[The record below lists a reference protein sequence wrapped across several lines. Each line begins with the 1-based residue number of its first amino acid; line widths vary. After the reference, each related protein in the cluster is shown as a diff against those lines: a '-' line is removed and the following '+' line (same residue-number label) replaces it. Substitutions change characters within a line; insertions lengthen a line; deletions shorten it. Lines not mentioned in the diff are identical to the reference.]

1 MESCLIWGT
10 PCRSVKPS
18 ERDPL
23 LDLVYGSPRAGGNYR
38 VADYALNHL
47 TITDQVRARLTTW
60 LIDQRNAGVS
70 MPTIGMDEVTYALER
85 GPLPVHERAD
95 RLLKLLVQETPH
107 VGATLQIL
115 GNYDRA
121 TQSDSLY
128 MNALAWSESHNGEE
142 LRYIADYLCE
152 QRWITIPP
160 GADIGTLKYR
170 CRVEVDGYA
179 RIGEQATALDSSQC
193 FVAMWFDPSMNDAY
207 HVAIAPAIRDAG
219 YEPFRI
225 DQQVDLVGK
234 IDDAIVAEIRRSRF
248 LVADMT
254 HGDEGARG
262 GVYYEAGFAYG
273 LDKPVIYTCR
283 EDKIDDVHFDN
294 RQFNHIVWDANNL
307 DDLRKRLTDRIVAAI
322 GEGPTLSRP

>member
-1 MESCLIWGT
+1 MTECPLWGT
-10 PCRSVKPS
+10 PCLSAKES
-18 ERDPL
+18 ERNPL
-23 LDLVYGSPRAGGNYR
+23 LELVRESPRAGRSYR
-38 VADYALNHL
+38 VADYALERHG
-47 TITDQVRARLTTW
+47 ITDDVRARLTTW
-60 LIDQRNAGVS
+60 LIDQRNAGDS
-70 MPTIGMDEVTYALER
+70 TPLIGMDEVTYALER

-95 RLLKLLVQETPH
+95 RLLRLLAQETPH

-115 GNYDRA
+115 GNDDCPE
-121 TQSDSLY
+121 QSDPFY

-142 LRYIADYLCE
+142 LRYIADYLCV
-152 QRWITIPP
+152 QGWITIPR
-160 GADIGTLKYR
+160 GADISPFKYR

-193 FVAMWFDPSMNDAY
+193 FVAMWFHENMDDVY
-207 HVAIAPAIRDAG
+207 DKAIAPAIRDAG
-219 YEPFRI
+219 YEPFRV
-225 DQQVDLVGK
+225 DRQVDLVGK

-294 RQFNHIVWDANNL
+294 RQFNHIVWNDDAL
-307 DDLRKRLTDRIVAAI
+307 DDLRKRLADRIVATI
-322 GEGPTLSRP
+322 GEGPTLSKL